1 MPDKNFSKIFVNE
14 YVLASKSPRRSKLL
28 KQIGL
33 NFITYDSKSDEL
45 EHSELGA
52 IDLIKHNSKLKSQ
65 KAASGKKKFKGKII
79 IGADTVVV
87 LDNKIINKPRDSK
100 DAFEILKSLSGKKHF
115 VYTGINIINMNTGKE
130 IFDHERTS
138 VYFRKLEDDEIKYY
152 VKTHKPL
159 DKAGAYG
166 IQDDFGCLFI
176 EKISGDYYNIV
187 GLPLLRLFKNLKKI
201 V

>member
-1 MPDKNFSKIFVNE
+1 M
-14 YVLASKSPRRSKLL
+14 LASKSPRRSKLL

-33 NFITYDSKSDEL
+33 DFTTYVSKADEL
-45 EHSELGA
+45 DHSELGA
-52 IDLIKHNSKLKSQ
+52 VDLIRYNSKLKSR
-65 KAASGKKKFKGKII
+65 KAASGKNKFKGKII

-87 LDNKIINKPRDSK
+87 LDDKIINKPLNNK
-100 DAFEILKSLSGKKHF
+100 EAEEILKLLSGKKHF
-115 VYTGINIINMNTGKE
+115 VYTGINIINMKTGKE
-130 IFDHERTS
+130 IFDHEKTT
-138 VYFRKLEDDEIKYY
+138 VYFRKLEEEEIKYY

-176 EKISGDYYNIV
+176 EKINGDYYNIV